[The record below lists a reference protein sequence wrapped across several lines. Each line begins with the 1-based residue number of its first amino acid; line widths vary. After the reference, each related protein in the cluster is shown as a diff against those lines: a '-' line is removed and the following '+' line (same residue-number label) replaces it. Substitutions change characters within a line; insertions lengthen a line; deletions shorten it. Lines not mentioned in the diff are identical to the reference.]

1 MKCIRNLLMYKD
13 LQYIKDGVEK
23 IASWSHIIR
32 IYDIDK
38 SKGIYS
44 QFNKLTDEHVVSSK
58 IKKME
63 VKNCS
68 QVFSH
73 SLASA
78 MYSAAKVSTQLVEEL
93 ELYLNPKATETTDL
107 LLFFDILFDTVNGS
121 LRYPLECAR
130 SKSSTPINS
139 R

>member
-1 MKCIRNLLMYKD
+1 MYKD

-32 IYDIDK
+32 IYEIDK

-78 MYSAAKVSTQLVEEL
+78 MYVIR
-93 ELYLNPKATETTDL
+93 
-107 LLFFDILFDTVNGS
+107 ILFEFEGH
-121 LRYPLECAR
+121 R
-130 SKSSTPINS
+130 NS
-139 R
+139 RFTFIF